1 MPWIDATD
9 VSYWDQTNS
18 GRQGSW
24 SGTSWVPDSVYSTN
38 AIRQFFKDGWM
49 DGQRP
54 DYWRFTVSVSSGA
67 QGNTDDLAAYVAD
80 SSYSY
85 NWDINVSVL
94 DFALSSGN
102 NEIQDGIFIDGGNS
116 HLGDLWFIRFSGR
129 STMSYTITKI
139 EFFDSIDCSCWMQ
152 YVDCIEECV

>member
-1 MPWIDATD
+1 MQWTDATD
-9 VSYWDQTNS
+9 VSYWDQANG
-18 GRQGSW
+18 GRRGSW
-24 SGTSWVPDSVYSTN
+24 SGTSWVPDYEEN
-38 AIRQFFKDGWM
+38 KIRQFFKDGWM

-54 DYWRFTVSVSSGA
+54 VYWRFTVNVSSGA
-67 QGNTDDLAAYVAD
+67 QGNTDDFAAYVAD

-85 NWDINVSVL
+85 NWDTNVSVL

-116 HLGDLWFIRFSGR
+116 HLGDLWFVHFRGR
-129 STMSYTITKI
+129 ATMFDTITKI
-139 EFFDSIDCSCWMQ
+139 EFLDSIDCSCWMQ